1 VSGGRFFVEIL
12 EIVDSGSDRVEKKLG
27 PYSSRRTAEKA
38 EAGVCRNLDTERFYT
53 RVQPPQAEEDEAS
66 S

>member
-1 VSGGRFFVEIL
+1 MSAHRFFVEIM
-12 EIVDSGSDRVEKKLG
+12 EIVEVGADRVEKKLG

-38 EAGVCRNLDTERFYT
+38 EAGVCRNLDRERFYT
-53 RVQPPQAEEDEAS
+53 RVTPPQVWEDEAS